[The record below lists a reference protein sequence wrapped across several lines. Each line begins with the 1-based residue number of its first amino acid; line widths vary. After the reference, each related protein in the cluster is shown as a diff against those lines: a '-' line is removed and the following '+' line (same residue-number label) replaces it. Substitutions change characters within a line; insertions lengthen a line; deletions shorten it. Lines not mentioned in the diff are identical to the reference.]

1 MNVTRFTIIAFGL
14 LATGAAH
21 ADLRVFACEPEWAAL
36 AEELGGDAVKAQSA
50 ITGRQDVHY
59 IQARPSLIAGVRR
72 ADLVICTGAD
82 LEVGWLPLLLRQGG
96 NPGVQP
102 AQPGFFEASR
112 HVDMKEVPQRV
123 DRAEGDIHP
132 YGNPH
137 VQLDPRNIGRIA
149 EALVGRMQKLDPEN
163 ADIYARRHRNFA
175 GRWDAAIAR
184 WTEQAAPLEARRI
197 VTHHRSWVYLND
209 WLGLVELG
217 NLEPKP
223 GIPPSAAHLAQLLDA
238 IDGENVTAIVR
249 SAYQS
254 PRASE
259 WLANRIHA
267 PAIVVPHTVGSV
279 DGADDLFSLFDVLI
293 ARLLEAA
300 Q

>member
-1 MNVTRFTIIAFGL
+1 MRRANIMFLVLGL
-14 LATGAAH
+14 LAAGAAQ

-36 AEELGGDAVKAQSA
+36 AEELGGEHVEATSA
-50 ITGRQDVHY
+50 ITGQQDVHY
-59 IQARPSLIAGVRR
+59 IQARPSLISGVRR
-72 ADLVICTGAD
+72 ADLVVCTGAD

-102 AQPGFFEASR
+102 GRPGYFEAAAF
-112 HVDMKEVPQRV
+112 VDMKEVPQKL

-137 VQLDPRNIGRIA
+137 IQLDPHNIARVADALAARLA
-149 EALVGRMQKLDPEN
+149 EVDAEN
-163 ADIYARRHRNFA
+163 ADDYARRHGDFA
-175 GRWDAAIAR
+175 TRWEAAIAR
-184 WTEQAAPLEARRI
+184 WEERAAPLAGKRI

-217 NLEPKP
+217 NLESKP
-223 GIPPSAAHLAQLLDA
+223 GIPPSAAHLATLLDTLE
-238 IDGENVTAIVR
+238 DQDLMAIVH

-259 WLANRIHA
+259 WLAGRTGA
-267 PAIVVPHTVGSV
+267 PVIVLPHTVGSV
-279 DGADDLFSLFDVLI
+279 AGADDLFAMFEALVE
-293 ARLLEAA
+293 RLLAA
-300 Q
+300 SS